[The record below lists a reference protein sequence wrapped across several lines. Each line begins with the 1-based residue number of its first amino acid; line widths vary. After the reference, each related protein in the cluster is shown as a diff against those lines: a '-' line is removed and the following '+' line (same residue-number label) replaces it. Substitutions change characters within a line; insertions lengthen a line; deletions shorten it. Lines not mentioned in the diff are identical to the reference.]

1 MPIFPDMLQSY
12 VPVLVMFVLAGGFV
26 AAMLVL
32 SIALGPKRHTEVKDD
47 PFECGTIGVGDPRE
61 RLGVRF
67 YLVAMIFI
75 LFDIEIVFMYPWAV
89 QVLRMG
95 WYGFWVM
102 LSFLTVLTVGLA
114 YIWKRGVLDWS

>member
-1 MPIFPDMLQSY
+1 MLQSY
-12 VPVLVMFVLAGGFV
+12 VPVLVMFILAGGFV
-26 AAMLVL
+26 STMLML

-89 QVLRMG
+89 EVLRMG